1 MNNSRSENQSVIND
15 LYARLE
21 AHTMDTDGCYIGNQD
36 TIRAAL
42 AAVINSVQLGDMV
55 NRCIECGVDMGQ
67 SNPRQYCAKT
77 HCANAP
83 LDDY

>member
-1 MNNSRSENQSVIND
+1 MTSTTVNNQFAIDD
-15 LYARLE
+15 LFARLE
-21 AHTMDTDGCYIGNQD
+21 AYVTDTEGCYIGNPD
-36 TIRAAL
+36 IVRAAL
-42 AAVINSVQLGDMV
+42 AAAINSVQTGDAV

-83 LDDY
+83 FDEY

>member
-1 MNNSRSENQSVIND
+1 MNSPSENNQTVINE

-21 AHTMDTDGCYIGNQD
+21 AHVMNTEDCYIGNPD
-36 TIRAAL
+36 IVRAAL
-42 AAVINSVQLGDMV
+42 AAVINSVQQGDTV
-55 NRCIECGVDMGQ
+55 NRCIECKVDMGQ

-83 LDDY
+83 FDEY